1 MEKFEKE
8 EITKKRTF
16 AKIMWYDW
24 YDWLINY
31 LLKPMKKFQKN
42 LQVILSN

>member
-1 MEKFEKE
+1 MDKFEEK

-16 AKIMWYDW
+16 AKKAWQDW

-31 LLKPMKKFQKN
+31 ILNPLKN
-42 LQVILSN
+42 SG